1 MASLIVAR
9 IGGRGYTQEELDELS
24 VEELQGLRR
33 QAIEESHTPDLDEGM
48 ARFRKDPTMG
58 IESGPLAQARIL
70 ADPEAREVQWRNFDA
85 SRAASDVLP
94 LVEPLFTTGS
104 AAKDTEKRMN
114 LIGALGRFAKGGF
127 DTALSAVHP
136 GFLGKPISQDQ
147 VDFTE
152 GLSEEASRL
161 TDAEKLLSEPDRS
174 LATASGLVPVP
185 AGPGLARQVA
195 RAAQMGDP
203 LVAAARAASAAG
215 KVAQSKVLPGTR
227 KIGEAVIGFAGGKGR
242 PAAEAV
248 SRGAEEGLSGDIKD
262 FLSKRETEETLGRS
276 AVGPFKEKA
285 GELGG
290 AIEEVVE
297 GGGDINVSDLK
308 AALVGDIA
316 RQGEGGLL
324 HNMGIKLDYNPHA
337 GRMLV
342 REPGTEFT
350 PIRRQLSGQFV
361 GGLSGIESVPGGG
374 TSTRINF
381 EAPADFGLR
390 GGPILEAQVKRLL
403 EGPDVISVKELNDI
417 KKALFDAKAPNSG
430 VKNAFR
436 QVYNAVRKKLS
447 EVEGFDETS
456 DAYKAFKG
464 REKDIARRLE
474 IKGKNPFT
482 AEDVDPFQRGKQL
495 VRGFDEGEGIDVR
508 MGAFEDLERT
518 VPGATTKAA
527 AQRMSALMPSELAG
541 KSAGLD
547 QLRTV
552 LAPAALFGGASVGGL
567 VGAIAALPIIG
578 FVYSPNLGARNL
590 AFFGRRQRQLNNL
603 RRMMGSFLQEA
614 DKRGINLSRTTT
626 IGEVLGRMPDFRADM
641 EGAFTIEGS
650 EEERPQVKD
659 KSLLGQIGSASLV
672 PGQTAQVRPRK
683 LNEPGL
689 SLGDPFAPSR

>member
-127 DTALSAVHP
+127 DTALSSVHP

-227 KIGEAVIGFAGGKGR
+227 KIGEVIIGFAGGKGR

-285 GELGG
+285 GELGD

-316 RQGEGGLL
+316 REGEGGLL
-324 HNMGIKLDYNPHA
+324 HNMGIKIQSA
-337 GRMLV
+337 GEQARGLILPSASFKGTTRFDLV
-342 REPGTEFT
+342 P
-350 PIRRQLSGQFV
+350 PS
-361 GGLSGIESVPGGG
+361 
-374 TSTRINF
+374 
-381 EAPADFGLR
+381 DFGLR

-447 EVEGFDETS
+447 EGEGFDETS

-464 REKDIARRLE
+464 
-474 IKGKNPFT
+474 
-482 AEDVDPFQRGKQL
+482 
-495 VRGFDEGEGIDVR
+495 
-508 MGAFEDLERT
+508 
-518 VPGATTKAA
+518 
-527 AQRMSALMPSELAG
+527 
-541 KSAGLD
+541 
-547 QLRTV
+547 
-552 LAPAALFGGASVGGL
+552 
-567 VGAIAALPIIG
+567 
-578 FVYSPNLGARNL
+578 
-590 AFFGRRQRQLNNL
+590 
-603 RRMMGSFLQEA
+603 
-614 DKRGINLSRTTT
+614 
-626 IGEVLGRMPDFRADM
+626 
-641 EGAFTIEGS
+641 
-650 EEERPQVKD
+650 
-659 KSLLGQIGSASLV
+659 
-672 PGQTAQVRPRK
+672 
-683 LNEPGL
+683 
-689 SLGDPFAPSR
+689 

>member
-70 ADPEAREVQWRNFDA
+70 ADPQAREVQWRNFDA
-85 SRAASDVLP
+85 ARAASDVLP
-94 LVEPLFTTGS
+94 LVEPLFTSAFDNALSWAKAGA
-104 AAKDTEKRMN
+104 AAKDTEGPSQAATRRMN

-136 GFLGKPISQDQ
+136 GYLGKPISQDQ
-147 VDFTE
+147 VAFTE
-152 GLSEEASRL
+152 GVSEEASRL

-215 KVAQSKVLPGTR
+215 KVAQAKVLPGAR
-227 KIGEAVIGFAGGKGR
+227 KIGEVIIGFAGGKGR

-285 GELGG
+285 GELGD

-316 RQGEGGLL
+316 REGEGGLL
-324 HNMGIKLDYNPHA
+324 HNMGIKIQSA
-337 GRMLV
+337 GEQARGLILPSASFKGTTRFDLV
-342 REPGTEFT
+342 P
-350 PIRRQLSGQFV
+350 P
-361 GGLSGIESVPGGG
+361 P
-374 TSTRINF
+374 
-381 EAPADFGLR
+381 DFGLR

-436 QVYNAVRKKLS
+436 QVYKAVRKKLS
-447 EVEGFDETS
+447 EVEGFDEAS

-464 REKDIARRLE
+464 EEKDIARRLE

-482 AEDVDPFQRGKQL
+482 EEDVDPFQRGKQL

-567 VGAIAALPIIG
+567 VGAIASLPIIG

-590 AFFGRRQRQLNNL
+590 AFFGRRQRQLDNL

-641 EGAFTIEGS
+641 EGTFTIEGL

-659 KSLLGQIGSASLV
+659 KSLLQQIGSASLA